1 MSMSINGD
9 IVDTV
14 AVSQNVVVDD
24 HADKVNGNSA
34 LDEEQMNE
42 NFYDARGINNS
53 EGDASREEAA
63 DDAESGET
71 CCGTSRTEA
80 KEIKEN
86 IDDDVVVN
94 GSSTEIEENIDDDD
108 VFNGTSGGV
117 EDNIDDA
124 GNGTSGEEDEETES
138 NDEVQDPV
146 KLLSLPSDE
155 VLEREFHCAYQK
167 IFFPDEHGKIF
178 LQEGRLCI
186 FTHFV
191 CFHGE
196 FLGQKV
202 KHKIPSHLITSVST
216 KQRRGIFPNSMEIIA
231 DDEVFLFA
239 TTSDEAFRLIK
250 DKWQKNLN
258 NDNQTISEE
267 LASYPVSYSSSVST
281 PSWTVEDVDA
291 PKISENYKKVS
302 EDEDEFSMTVEGFF
316 RLFFSDTS
324 RWFQDALH
332 DEDPDFKCS
341 RWRPHV
347 DFGYARDMSS
357 KHEFDGI
364 TEESFTG
371 KYKEVQKFRVYRNSH
386 LVLTTSQEI
395 CDESNDEHYFDV
407 KTIWDVQRASD
418 EDCEDSCICK
428 VYVHVTIIKT
438 DFGEG
443 NVEQSIIDDYK
454 NTYEKWIDEARDERD
469 SIKDLE
475 GLESGIV
482 RANIIKGE
490 SQFAILD
497 KHQKV
502 LLKCE
507 FETDDDDK
515 IIHFEDSLV
524 NLAKKLNYR
533 EEFVEAFVG
542 LKLGSR
548 TAMLI
553 PPTIRN
559 STTYTVIYFKLK
571 GIGDKKIEEDSSDS
585 EAESEA
591 ESEAL
596 EPKVSNAVLPDP
608 KYSESANSEKSQTP
622 VPSANTSYLNIA
634 KSLVVGTVVACSV
647 SVIMGMTRA
656 KKTKLNS
663 QMSSGIVNTPSM
675 DLTQERD
682 RHPAEIMYQVIT
694 VGEGNGIT
702 KYQPGC
708 FMYRKTGSIEPTS
721 FEGSPTDLAI
731 KLARGYEEAIGSIT
745 PDEGSIITRL
755 EEAIVGMKVNERRK
769 ITIPP
774 VVSCLREVLH
784 FDLTLT
790 SIKEPPRKNNLLELV
805 DFHAIQIPEEL
816 GKSWPERCIH
826 DIPKNLRDVNPTA
839 YTPQLISI
847 GPLHRARPELANME
861 KHKFYYAKNFLDR
874 TQKQKVLF
882 VNFIQEREQSIRGSY
897 IKPSDLSSRD
907 YVEMILLDSFFIF
920 ELFIRCQKKTDIEYA
935 DDSLLHELWYKNN
948 LLLDLLLFENQL
960 PFCLL
965 SELYRFS
972 FDNAKD
978 PECFTFVHLCL
989 TYFTVFNHKQI
1000 MLQEDECKK
1009 QLHFTGLVR
1018 RFNCRE
1024 PDERKESKNSPSL
1037 KYAAKK
1043 LSESRVKFYGI
1054 HDGSLTDISFKKRVF
1069 KLPRF
1074 KIDNTTER
1082 ICRNLMG
1089 LEQHQFKDNAYIC
1102 SYIKLLH
1109 LLMQTSDDVA
1119 VLVEDG
1125 VIVNGLDNNQ
1135 AVVDLFSKLC
1145 KNITINNFYFS
1156 GICEKLTDYRS
1167 SWKGWWNICRKVLK
1181 DGYFTDIWRGTG
1193 TVAAVI
1199 LLLLTLVQ
1207 TITSILQVTAS

>member
-1 MSMSINGD
+1 MSVNGD
-9 IVDTV
+9 IDDTV
-14 AVSQNVVVDD
+14 AVSQNVVDD
-24 HADKVNGNSA
+24 DADTVNGNSV
-34 LDEEQMNE
+34 LDEEQIKD
-42 NFYDARGINNS
+42 NFYDARGTNYG
-53 EGDASREEAA
+53 EGDASWEEAA
-63 DDAESGET
+63 DDAGSGEASSMV
-71 CCGTSRTEA
+71 TSRSEA
-80 KEIKEN
+80 EKIKEN

-94 GSSTEIEENIDDDD
+94 GTLAEVEENIDDDN
-108 VFNGTSGGV
+108 VVNGTSGGV

-124 GNGTSGEEDEETES
+124 RNGTSGEEDEETES
-138 NDEVQDPV
+138 NDEDQDPV

-155 VLEREFHCAYQK
+155 VLEREFHCAYQN

-178 LQEGRLCI
+178 LQEGRLYI

-191 CFHGE
+191 CFNGK
-196 FLGQKV
+196 FLGQEL

-258 NDNQTISEE
+258 NDDQTISEE

-302 EDEDEFSMTVEGFF
+302 EDEFSMKVEGFF
-316 RLFFSDTS
+316 RFFFSDTS
-324 RWFQDALH
+324 RWFQNVLLDK
-332 DEDPDFKCS
+332 DPDFKCS
-341 RWRPHV
+341 RWRPLV

-386 LVLTTSQEI
+386 LVLTTSQKI
-395 CDESNDEHYFDV
+395 YDESSDEHYFDV
-407 KTIWDVQRASD
+407 KTIWDVQKASD
-418 EDCEDSCICK
+418 DECEDSCICN

-454 NTYEKWIDEARDERD
+454 NTYEEWIDGARDSLDNLKE
-469 SIKDLE
+469 LE

-482 RANIIKGE
+482 RVNIINGE
-490 SQFAILD
+490 SQFSILD

-507 FETDDDDK
+507 FETDDK

-571 GIGDKKIEEDSSDS
+571 GIGDEKIEEDSSDS

-596 EPKVSNAVLPDP
+596 EPEVSNAVLPDP

-745 PDEGSIITRL
+745 PDEESIITRL

-790 SIKEPPRKNNLLELV
+790 SIKEPPRKNNLLD
-805 DFHAIQIPEEL
+805 DFHAIQIPDEL
-816 GKSWPERCIH
+816 DTSWPACCIR

-847 GPLHRARPELANME
+847 GPLHRTRPELANME
-861 KHKFYYAKNFLDR
+861 KHKFYYARNFLDR

-882 VNFIQEREQSIRGSY
+882 VNFIKEREQSIRRSY
-897 IKPSDLSSRD
+897 IKPSDLGSRE

-920 ELFIRCQKKTDIEYA
+920 ELFIRCQNKTAIEYA
-935 DDSLLHELWYKNN
+935 DDSLLHELWYRNN
-948 LLLDLLLFENQL
+948 ILLDLLLFENQL

-972 FDNAKD
+972 FENAKD
-978 PECFTFVHLCL
+978 PECYPFVHLCL

-1000 MLQEDECKK
+1000 MLQEDECKT

-1054 HDGSLTDISFKKRVF
+1054 HDGSLTDISFKKRW
-1069 KLPRF
+1069 
-1074 KIDNTTER
+1074 
-1082 ICRNLMG
+1082 C
-1089 LEQHQFKDNAYIC
+1089 
-1102 SYIKLLH
+1102 YIKLLH